1 MPPRSRPV
9 EGPGVHSG
17 AVDLGSQP
25 SDAELVSRAT
35 RGDESAFAD
44 LVRRHERKVYNLAFR
59 MLGRE
64 EDARDAAQDAFVS
77 CYRRLSAFRGEA
89 LFSTWLHR
97 IAVNACYDVLRRRRG
112 TVLPLEDIPEPPPQ
126 PDHADAASAA
136 VDVQRALQELAFDY
150 RAVLVLH
157 DIQGWAYEEVA
168 GILDVPLGTVKSR
181 LHRGRLALAR
191 ALGHGAEPSE
201 PADRAS
207 SDPDEPEDP
216 LSPDDP
222 SGGLDRAD
230 AAGQEPNRPAPPSNT
245 SLP

>member
-1 MPPRSRPV
+1 V
-9 EGPGVHSG
+9 
-17 AVDLGSQP
+17 ALGSQP
-25 SDAELVSRAT
+25 SDAELVARAT
-35 RGDESAFAD
+35 GGDESAFAD

-89 LFSTWLHR
+89 QFSTWLHR

-112 TVLPLEDIPEPPPQ
+112 TVLPLEEAPEPPPQ
-126 PDHADAASAA
+126 PDHAEATTAAI
-136 VDVQRALQELAFDY
+136 DVERALQDLPVDY

-181 LHRGRLALAR
+181 LHRGRVALGR
-191 ALGHGAEPSE
+191 ALGLRTEPSAS
-201 PADRAS
+201 ADRDISGAV
-207 SDPDEPEDP
+207 DPDDEADPEPK
-216 LSPDDP
+216 
-222 SGGLDRAD
+222 GA
-230 AAGQEPNRPAPPSNT
+230 APPSNT
-245 SLP
+245 TLP